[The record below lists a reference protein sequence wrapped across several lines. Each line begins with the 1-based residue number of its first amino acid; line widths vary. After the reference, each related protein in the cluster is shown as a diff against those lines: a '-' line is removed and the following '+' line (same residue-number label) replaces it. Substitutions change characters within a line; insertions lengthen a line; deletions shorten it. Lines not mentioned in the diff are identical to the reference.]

1 MKAEALLDAA
11 PAAAAAGEALPDT
24 ANEVALVGDGV
35 DAQGVGTLASLAA
48 NGLEGAGLVGTERAG
63 SQVVTQSSA
72 ALVPDESP
80 RAPGEAGEA
89 AAGDA
94 VQLLESV
101 EQQATAEAAG
111 DAAVTGSSS
120 ARDAEGV
127 IERRQ
132 DAPPLED
139 AGFVERQARSAASSD
154 GAFEQ
159 AAATAAPD
167 AVVDAAPAPGGSEGA
182 DVDMGEDSPHTPALN
197 LDPESPDAE
206 PGAAAEAALGGAV
219 EAASAGGAADAGPA
233 VLGEV
238 GDADGVDRGDSGRE
252 SDAAATSEEG
262 EALRDGGDGRTEA
275 RRARESLLKRSNS
288 DKQLEQQVSLL
299 ESF

>member
-11 PAAAAAGEALPDT
+11 PAAAAAGENLPDT
-24 ANEVALVGDGV
+24 ANEVALVADGV

-48 NGLEGAGLVGTERAG
+48 NGRELGAAGIEGTERAG
-63 SQVVTQSSA
+63 SQDVTKNSA

-89 AAGDA
+89 AAGDT

-120 ARDAEGV
+120 ARDVEGV
-127 IERRQ
+127 IEHRQ

-154 GAFEQ
+154 SAFEQ
-159 AAATAAPD
+159 AAVTAAPD

-182 DVDMGEDSPHTPALN
+182 EADMGEGSPHTPA

-219 EAASAGGAADAGPA
+219 EAASTGGAADAGPA

-238 GDADGVDRGDSGRE
+238 GDADGVDSGDSGRE
-252 SDAAATSEEG
+252 SDAAATSEED